1 MPATSRRNPATAGD
15 LPALPVPLAESAP
28 AKINL
33 TLRVYGARSDG
44 YHDIQSL
51 VAFADLCDRLT
62 LVPGKP
68 LALAV
73 RGPFAKAAGKLA
85 ANTVLKAARLLASE
99 IENIRLGAFALTKN
113 IPVAAGLG
121 GGSADAAAALR
132 LLARVNRLKSDDP
145 RLAKVARAV
154 GADVPVCLDPQTR
167 LMRGIGDILSDPLRI
182 PKLHLVLVNPGKP
195 LATARV
201 FAAFEQRNSNAAR
214 ARPHVPVIPQWRS
227 AFIAMLEAERN
238 DLEPAAVRLLPEIA
252 DALAALREQQDCQL
266 ARMSGSGPTCFGIF
280 QTARAAATAVRK
292 LKAAH
297 RRWWVAAAERS

>member
-62 LVPGKP
+62 LAPGKA
-68 LALAV
+68 LSLAV
-73 RGPFAKAAGKLA
+73 RGPFAKAAGKPT
-85 ANTVLKAARLLASE
+85 ANSVLKAARLLASE
-99 IENIRLGAFALTKN
+99 IENLTLGAFALTKN
-113 IPVAAGLG
+113 IPAAAGLG

-132 LLARVNRLKSDDP
+132 LLARVNRLKADDP

-154 GADVPVCLDPQTR
+154 GADVPVCLDLKAR
-167 LMRGIGDILSDPLRI
+167 LMRGIGEILSDPFRI
-182 PKLHLVLVNPGKP
+182 PKLHIVLVNPGKP
-195 LATARV
+195 LATRRV
-201 FAAFEQRNSNAAR
+201 FAAFDRQNSAAKSK
-214 ARPHVPVIPQWRS
+214 PHAPVIPQWRS

-238 DLEPAAVRLLPEIA
+238 DLEPVAVRLLPEIA
-252 DALAALREQQDCQL
+252 DVLGALRDQPGCQL

-280 QTARAAATAVRK
+280 TTARATTLAARK
-292 LKAAH
+292 LKTA
-297 RRWWVAAAERS
+297 RPRWWMVTAELS